1 MRLGDLSCLH
11 LLGLFWGSS
20 VALRG
25 QRLFSETKMRTH
37 QNDALPTKLPTVF
50 YFLPA
55 SYLVPCSKCAILP
68 MKHCS
73 AMKTRLTV

>member
-20 VALRG
+20 VALRE
-25 QRLFSETKMRTH
+25 QRLFYATKLRTH
-37 QNDALPTKLPTVF
+37 QNDILLTKHPLYSVFLPSS
-50 YFLPA
+50 YFL
-55 SYLVPCSKCAILP
+55 LCSKCAISS

-73 AMKTRLTV
+73 QMKMRLTV